1 MALAKPSTRII
12 SSTTTKLMHVFRIAF
27 VNRGKVYEIY
37 AKNVRQGELYGFVEI
52 EDLLF
57 DQTSRVLVD
66 PAEER
71 LKSEFSSVR
80 RTLVPMH
87 AVIRIDEVSKQG
99 QNRILDLDKDSKVTP
114 FPGPIYTPDKK
125 KDI

>member
-1 MALAKPSTRII
+1 MQ
-12 SSTTTKLMHVFRIAF
+12 VFRIAF
-27 VNRGKVYEIY
+27 VNQGKVYEIY
-37 AKNVRQGELYGFVEI
+37 AKKVRQGELYGFVEV

-71 LKSEFSSVR
+71 LKTEFAAVQ
-80 RTLVPMH
+80 RTMIPMH
-87 AVIRIDEVSKQG
+87 SVIRIDEVSKQG

-125 KDI
+125 RDI